1 MIEKEKNIWNN
12 ADMTYHSNKK
22 AFTLSEVL
30 ITLGIIGV
38 VAAIT
43 LPVLIQNY
51 RKQVVLNKIK
61 RTYTVLNNT
70 LERAKADYGTNVNEW
85 YIPSG
90 DDRTKSMY
98 FVENY
103 MLPYLNV
110 LEYCKDQSLKP
121 ICKEAV
127 YYFNTTY
134 EIIGPVKSYH
144 GTNFIL
150 TDGTNVYV
158 HVGRGNA
165 SEPEGTNRVRID
177 FDIDGVNSGK
187 NTYGYD
193 IFRVEL
199 GGDEGYN
206 LKNNADKNKFL
217 PYLYTSDTPC
227 DYYVGTQMHDCNKN
241 AQKYGGSSCLAYI
254 VCNGWSFGNK
264 YPW

>member
-12 ADMTYHSNKK
+12 ADMMCHSNKK

-43 LPVLIQNY
+43 LPVLMQNY

-103 MLPYLNV
+103 MLPYLKV

-127 YYFNTTY
+127 HYFNTTY
-134 EIIGPVKSYH
+134 AIIGPVTSYY

-158 HVGRGNA
+158 HVGRMNETE
-165 SEPEGTNRVRID
+165 SMDTKRILVD

-193 IFRVEL
+193 VFRVEL

-217 PYLYTSDTPC
+217 PYTYIPSKSC
-227 DYYVGTQMHDCNKN
+227 DYYVGSQPHACNKE
-241 AQKYGGSSCLAYI
+241 AIYGGSSCLAYI
-254 VCNGWSFGNK
+254 VCNGWSFGDK